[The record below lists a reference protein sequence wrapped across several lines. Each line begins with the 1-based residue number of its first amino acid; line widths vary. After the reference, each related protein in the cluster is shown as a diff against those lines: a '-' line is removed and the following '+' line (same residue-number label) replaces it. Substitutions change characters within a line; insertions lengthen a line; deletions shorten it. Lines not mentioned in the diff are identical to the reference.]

1 MTRLVML
8 CLLMAVVAGS
18 SRGAGLDFPA
28 RMPADLVKVRLVLD
42 SDAPSAAE
50 ATPDAP
56 KSCEGVTFSRNLRYR
71 DSDQNVLDV
80 ATGDFKDSTTRPVLL
95 FVAGE
100 SFAGQN
106 GIPDFASPLQDAA
119 MCFAARNGMVGV
131 RMAYGLAPANPWP
144 GGARDV
150 AAAIFWIREN
160 IDLFRG
166 NPQEIVAIGYS
177 VGASHLAS
185 YLAHPEF
192 QGRDPGVAGAVLVS
206 GIYRADPDAN
216 AAEKAYFGDD
226 ASQYEARSAFPGIV
240 RIGMPLL
247 LAWSAMDSPRL
258 IAQGEQLKALLCN
271 SPAHCPRTRLLESRD
286 SLSSVFTPD
295 VSSGSLAE
303 STLEL
308 VRVIEARGLP

>member
-1 MTRLVML
+1 
-8 CLLMAVVAGS
+8 
-18 SRGAGLDFPA
+18 
-28 RMPADLVKVRLVLD
+28 
-42 SDAPSAAE
+42 
-50 ATPDAP
+50 
-56 KSCEGVTFSRNLRYR
+56 
-71 DSDQNVLDV
+71 
-80 ATGDFKDSTTRPVLL
+80 
-95 FVAGE
+95 
-100 SFAGQN
+100 
-106 GIPDFASPLQDAA
+106 
-119 MCFAARNGMVGV
+119 
-131 RMAYGLAPANPWP
+131 
-144 GGARDV
+144 
-150 AAAIFWIREN
+150 
-160 IDLFRG
+160 
-166 NPQEIVAIGYS
+166 
-177 VGASHLAS
+177 
-185 YLAHPEF
+185 
-192 QGRDPGVAGAVLVS
+192 VLVS

-303 STLEL
+303 STLEV